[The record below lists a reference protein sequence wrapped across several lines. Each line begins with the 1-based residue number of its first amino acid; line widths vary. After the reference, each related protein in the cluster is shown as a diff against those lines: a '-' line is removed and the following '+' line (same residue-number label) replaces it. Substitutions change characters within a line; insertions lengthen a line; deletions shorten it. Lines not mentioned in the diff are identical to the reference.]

1 MSVHLQIKKQ
11 MNNFINA
18 EKNYRKL
25 DQIREE
31 KIEEIIKIAKNKKD
45 FSLVEVNKVTE
56 EINKFSKSHGY
67 PLRKLVTKEMVEEF
81 ISRKV

>member
-56 EINKFSKSHGY
+56 EINKLCKSHGY